1 MTPRQ
6 FLEQL
11 RGNRWAPVYFFCGEE
26 GFFHDRCRQVLLRT
40 VPPEVRSWCV
50 HSVDFAPGGLASLLE
65 QAYQMPM
72 MGPRN
77 VFLIRDVGDFSHAAE
92 EDYEAL
98 KGYLEKPSLFSA
110 VMFMAE
116 EPDRRRRFVSLLL
129 KRAEVVEMRRPEGAD
144 TLRWVAEILRGPG
157 IQIDRAAAET
167 LARKLGGNLLWIQT
181 ELEKLRLGNP
191 GIKRIT
197 VQDLDGLV
205 SIAED
210 HEVNLLLRAL
220 AERNGGEALRRLD
233 SLLRSSEPELRLLW
247 HIAQLF
253 RRSLS
258 APPGGT
264 YPRRFP
270 AGRGGDRD
278 LAAQTAARN
287 YSEPE
292 RKEVLRFVH
301 EADLD
306 IKSSW
311 KDTQLRLEHLI
322 WRIVGPGAEGPI
334 RAQGA
339 SQSAKRV

>member
-1 MTPRQ
+1 MTPRK

-11 RGNRWAPVYFFCGEE
+11 RADCWAPVYFFCGEE

-50 HSVDFAPGGLASLLE
+50 HSVDFKSGELASLLE

-77 VFLIRDVGDFSHAAE
+77 VFLIRDIGDFSHAAD
-92 EDYEAL
+92 EDFEAL
-98 KGYLEKPSLFSA
+98 QAYLKEPSLFSA
-110 VMFMAE
+110 VVFMAE

-144 TLRWVAEILRGPG
+144 TLRWVAEILKGPG
-157 IQIDRAAAET
+157 IQIDREAAEA
-167 LARKLGGNLLWIQT
+167 LARKFGGNLLWIQT
-181 ELEKLRLGNP
+181 ELEKFRLGNP

-197 VQDLDGLV
+197 ARELDRVV
-205 SIAED
+205 SMAED
-210 HEVNLLLRAL
+210 HEVNLLLQAL
-220 AERNGGEALRRLD
+220 AERAGAGALRSLD

-247 HIAQLF
+247 HIGHLF

-258 APPGGT
+258 APPAGR

-270 AGRGGDRD
+270 TGRGGERD
-278 LAAQTAARN
+278 LAPQTAARN
-287 YSEPE
+287 YSEQE
-292 RKEVLRFVH
+292 RKEVLRFIH

-311 KDTQLRLEHLI
+311 KDTQLRLEFLI
-322 WRIVGPGAEGPI
+322 WRIVGYGSERPLGAQREPPSG
-334 RAQGA
+334 
-339 SQSAKRV
+339 KRV